1 MTDSER
7 LSWQNRGA
15 CLNLDVNQFYPERGG
30 SAKKAKM
37 HCNGNTDAR
46 KGTVRLPC
54 PVREQCLRYAL
65 ENREAYGIWGGVSE
79 RQRRGMAARLGVEVR
94 PRLKV
99 AS

>member
-15 CLNLDVNQFYPERGG
+15 CLNLDVNQFFPERGG
-30 SAKKAKM
+30 SAREAKM
-37 HCNGNTDAR
+37 ICNGNTDPK

-54 PVREQCLRYAL
+54 PVRDRCLRYAVANS
-65 ENREAYGIWGGVSE
+65 EQFGIWGGLSQRE
-79 RQRRGMAARLGVEVR
+79 RRGLVLSDVGIQRR
-94 PRLKV
+94 K